1 MGRPQTGSRLDE
13 LLPRY
18 DFNERHHRVVAA
30 PPLRVDQAL
39 EAVTLAEM
47 PLVPLLFAVRSLPA
61 RLAGRQSLPRARDE
75 PLLAQFL
82 AAGFTL
88 LVEDP
93 GRELAVG
100 VVAQMWERGGRTAR
114 IRDAAEFTSFDHPG
128 FVKVA
133 MNFRLVE
140 QHGGTRV
147 ETETR
152 VLATDAA
159 SRRGSSATGA
169 SSARSVA
176 RSGAAGCAP
185 SRGEPNKPPD
195 HRPWTVSRKRCTGW
209 WRPAC
214 PAPSCTWRI
223 LTARRGS

>member
-1 MGRPQTGSRLDE
+1 MTSTSATTASSRPL
-13 LLPRY
+13 
-18 DFNERHHRVVAA
+18 
-30 PPLRVDQAL
+30 PLRVDQAL

-159 SRRGSSATGA
+159 SRRGFV
-169 SSARSVA
+169 RYW
-176 RSGAAGCAP
+176 RLIRPFSGAIRRSWLRA
-185 SRGEPNKPPD
+185 
-195 HRPWTVSRKRCTGW
+195 
-209 WRPAC
+209 
-214 PAPSCTWRI
+214 I
-223 LTARRGS
+223 ARRAEQAT